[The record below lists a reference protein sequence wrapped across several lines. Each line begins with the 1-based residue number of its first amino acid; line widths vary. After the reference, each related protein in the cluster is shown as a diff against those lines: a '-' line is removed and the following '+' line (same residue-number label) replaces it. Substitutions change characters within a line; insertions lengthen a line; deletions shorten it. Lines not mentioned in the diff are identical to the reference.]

1 MPSFSYQGTFRE
13 GQWRAFRA
21 FILRERRDF
30 GSRAQV
36 ITAEMNRIGKIELL
50 YGRDAVSRAVTQQR
64 FGVVVDGSPTCSIG
78 KLLTAY
84 CTLGGNPLDISLF
97 LYPNDDELPGNGF
110 AYPKGFTYS
119 LQGQEQDEDS
129 NIEKFKPS
137 RIGGTRETATEVTS
151 RNMDLAKEPYIKEMY
166 QKRILLEERILKL
179 ADLWEQL
186 NAERQIMLQAQG
198 RGRVGTSPW
207 TPDLYDKNHSTP
219 CLVYLFDSTFRT
231 AEEDGRVPADSDV
244 NMTNL
249 GQFPMLLSDVA
260 PGDGNN
266 AL

>member
-30 GSRAQV
+30 GTRAQV

-50 YGRDAVSRAVTQQR
+50 YGRDSVTEKVTQER
-64 FGVVVDGSPTCSIG
+64 FGVVVDGSPTSSIG

-97 LYPNDDELPGNGF
+97 LYPNDDDLPGMGF

-119 LQGQEQDEDS
+119 LQGQEKDEDS
-129 NIEKFKPS
+129 NIDKYKPS
-137 RIGGTRETATEVTS
+137 RIGGTRDTDTQVIS
-151 RNMDLAKEPYIKEMY
+151 VNMGMARQAFIKEMY

-186 NAERQIMLQAQG
+186 RKERIIMVQAQG
-198 RGRVGTSPW
+198 RGSVGDTPW
-207 TPDLYDKNHSTP
+207 SSTKYNKDHSVP

-231 AEEDGRVPADSDV
+231 AEEDGRVPADSDI
-244 NMTNL
+244 NLNNL
-249 GQFPMLLSDVA
+249 GQFPMLLSNRP
-260 PGDGNN
+260 PGEDNN

>member
-13 GQWRAFRA
+13 GQWRAFRT

-30 GSRAQV
+30 GTRAQV
-36 ITAEMNRIGKIELL
+36 ITAEMDRIGKIELL
-50 YGRDAVSRAVTQQR
+50 YGRDSVTGAVTQQR
-64 FGVVVDGSPTCSIG
+64 FGVVVEGSPTCSIA

-97 LYPNDDELPGNGF
+97 LWPNDGDQPGNGF

-137 RIGGTRETATEVTS
+137 RIGGTRETATELTS

-166 QKRILLEERILKL
+166 QKRILLEERIIKL

-186 NAERQIMLQAQG
+186 YLERQIMLQAQG
-198 RGRVGTSPW
+198 RGNVGTSPW
-207 TPDLYDKNHSTP
+207 SSSLFDKNHSTP
-219 CLVYLFDSTFRT
+219 CLVYLFDSTFRVPQ
-231 AEEDGRVPADSDV
+231 EDGRVPQNGEV

-249 GQFPMLLSDVA
+249 GQFPMLISDVV
-260 PGDGNN
+260 PGDSNN